1 MHITYI
7 IHIVCV
13 LISLVRV
20 LQKFRHLK
28 SQRNPGNYF
37 CLLYVVAVLTLCAT
51 QALPEALCVPGAL
64 REPLQEPLPVGQEET
79 RGQALQEPR
88 AGPQAG
94 QVTQQ
99 GQEKVSLEG
108 QEASKTF
115 KE

>member
-1 MHITYI
+1 MA
-7 IHIVCV
+7 V
-13 LISLVRV
+13 
-20 LQKFRHLK
+20 
-28 SQRNPGNYF
+28 
-37 CLLYVVAVLTLCAT
+37 VLTLCAT

-99 GQEKVSLEG
+99 GQEKVTLEG
-108 QEASKTF
+108 QEASKVRHQLQSEYLEVPVRWMLVF
-115 KE
+115 SHSSWLLCWCLWWVFAY

>member
-1 MHITYI
+1 MA
-7 IHIVCV
+7 V
-13 LISLVRV
+13 
-20 LQKFRHLK
+20 
-28 SQRNPGNYF
+28 
-37 CLLYVVAVLTLCAT
+37 VLTLCAT

-99 GQEKVSLEG
+99 GQEKVTLEG
-108 QEASKTF
+108 QEASKVRHQLQS
-115 KE
+115 EYLEVPVR